1 MKSRK
6 HGNYYA
12 RAATSIEIDAPADAT
27 VTFHRAAFVQYDK
40 NGTALGYMPEVDIIT
55 IKHAGCTITLR
66 TDGDKILPTCN
77 NASTP
82 FLPTVTDIHTGKTL

>member
-12 RAATSIEIDAPADAT
+12 RAATSIEIDAPPAAS
-27 VTFHRAAFVQYDK
+27 VTFRRAAFVQYDK

-55 IKHAGCTITLR
+55 IKHADCTITLR
-66 TDGDKILPTCN
+66 TDGDKIVPTSN
-77 NASTP
+77 DASTP
-82 FLPTVTDIHTGKTL
+82 FLPTVTDIHTGKKI